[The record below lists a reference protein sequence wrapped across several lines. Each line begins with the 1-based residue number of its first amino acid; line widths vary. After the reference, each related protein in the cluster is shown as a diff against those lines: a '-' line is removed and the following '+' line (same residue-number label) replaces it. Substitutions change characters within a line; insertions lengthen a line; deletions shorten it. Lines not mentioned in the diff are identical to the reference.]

1 MKRNHVK
8 KAFAVAVGC
17 LLLTVSGYAQ
27 DLEKGEVE
35 GTGQVGI
42 VMGTGTHASFGG
54 SAGKAVSDN
63 VFVLGEIG
71 YVPMGGASFS
81 GTTPGGGISLD
92 AGGRLWTFMA
102 GAQYQ
107 FGQRGYLVPY
117 AGAGLGFVRASGN
130 FSSSVGG
137 STTNIDFSNTDFY
150 ASFVGGARYYVKDN
164 WGLKPEFTIFAGS
177 DTFFRFAVGVFY
189 QFGR

>member
-54 SAGKAVSDN
+54 SAGKAVTDN

-92 AGGRLWTFMA
+92 AGGRHWTFLA
-102 GAQYQ
+102 GAQCK
-107 FGQRGYLVPY
+107 
-117 AGAGLGFVRASGN
+117 AGHGDDRCQACSCEVRSMGTRHA
-130 FSSSVGG
+130 
-137 STTNIDFSNTDFY
+137 
-150 ASFVGGARYYVKDN
+150 
-164 WGLKPEFTIFAGS
+164 P
-177 DTFFRFAVGVFY
+177 
-189 QFGR
+189 